1 MTLPALAVIVATD
14 EVVTDVVDTVNVAL
28 VAPAATVTLAGTL
41 ATVLL
46 LESAVA
52 NPPDGAAAVSVTLPC
67 DALPPTTVV
76 GVSDS
81 VDSDGPDGGGGGG
94 GGGGGAAAFTVS
106 DVEALRRSSPEIVT
120 AVSAVTDDVEIGNV
134 ALAVPAGTVTLAG
147 TVAAEPELKSCTTA
161 PPLGAEL

>member
-1 MTLPALAVIVATD
+1 VRVTLPALAVIVATD

-94 GGGGGAAAFTVS
+94 GGAAAFTVS

>member
-1 MTLPALAVIVATD
+1 VTLPALAVIVATD

-94 GGGGGAAAFTVS
+94 GGAAAFTVS

>member
-94 GGGGGAAAFTVS
+94 GAAAFTVS

>member
-1 MTLPALAVIVATD
+1 VTLPALAVIVATD

-94 GGGGGAAAFTVS
+94 GAAAFTVS

>member
-1 MTLPALAVIVATD
+1 VRVTLPALAVIVATD

-94 GGGGGAAAFTVS
+94 GGAAAFTVS

-134 ALAVPAGTVTLAG
+134 ALAAPAGTVTLAG